1 MSAPLRITER
11 SVGEIVFLH
20 LDGHL
25 VFDEGD
31 RILRERVIELVEAG
45 SRSLL
50 IDLHDVTYIDSGG
63 IGALVEMYIYVT
75 RHGGRFVLLRPSHV
89 ADRVL
94 HITHLTSTFQIFE
107 EEAAAVRSFSAP
119 AG

>member
-11 SVGEIVFLH
+11 SVGDVVFLH
-20 LDGHL
+20 LEGHL

-31 RILRERVIELVEAG
+31 RILRDRITALVDAG

-50 IDLHDVTYIDSGG
+50 VDLHDVTYIDSGG
-63 IGALVEMYIYVT
+63 IGALVEMYIYVS
-75 RHGGRFVLLRPSHV
+75 RRGGRLVLLRPSHV

-94 HITHLTSTFQIFE
+94 HITHLSSTFQIFE
-107 EEAAAVRSFSAP
+107 EEPAAVRSFSAP
-119 AG
+119 VM

>member
-11 SVGEIVFLH
+11 SVGGVVFLH

-31 RILRERVIELVEAG
+31 RILRERVVSLVDAG
-45 SRSLL
+45 ARALL
-50 IDLHDVTYIDSGG
+50 VDLHDVTYIDSGG
-63 IGALVEMYIYVT
+63 IGALVEMYLYVT
-75 RHGGRFVLLRPSHV
+75 RHDGRFVLVRPSHC

-94 HITHLTSTFQIFE
+94 HITHLSTTFQIFE
-107 EEAAAVRSFSAP
+107 EEAAAVRSLSAP
-119 AG
+119 A